1 MKHLFLVLFLFK
13 FYELPAQDS
22 TYIKVHF
29 WYGSKPA
36 RGFKNTESKY
46 FGGLHGGH
54 VTIQFGDTTIGF
66 SPKKGARVFAKKSH
80 SNGMH
85 HIEQPLQFSF
95 DSTDDRQ
102 STIFIPVHKNDIP
115 LLKKLAESYLETT
128 PYDYALF
135 GMRCA
140 SSAHEFLSVAG
151 IFKERSKLFSVFY
164 NFYPKKLR
172 KRLYDIAFENGYKI
186 IYQDG
191 RKERKW
197 EGDKKRHRERL
208 NSIFIENKNTN

>member
-1 MKHLFLVLFLFK
+1 MKHLIWLLFLFNV
-13 FYELPAQDS
+13 FELHAQDS

-36 RGFKNTESKY
+36 RDFRNTESKY

-66 SPKKGARVFAKKSH
+66 SPKEGARVFAKKSH

-85 HIEQPLQFSF
+85 HLEQPLQYSF
-95 DSTDDRQ
+95 DSTDDKQ
-102 STIFIPVHKNDIP
+102 ATILIPVHKRDIP
-115 LLKKLAESYLETT
+115 ALKELAKSYLDNV

-140 SSAHEFLSVAG
+140 SSVHEFLSMAG
-151 IFKERSKLFSVFY
+151 IFKKRSKLFSIFY

-172 KRLYDIAFENGYKI
+172 KRLYDIAFENGYEI
-186 IYQDG
+186 MYQEG

-197 EGDKKRHRERL
+197 EGDKKRHREKL
-208 NSIFIENKNTN
+208 NLIFTEKRNR